1 MDKLEELWVH
11 YNDAIED
18 KDIKTYKDK
27 SDIYRIYEA
36 DKVDKK
42 IKQLRNIMIDM
53 LWYITRE
60 IYTVSEDKKN
70 EWNKVLK
77 EIE

>member
-1 MDKLEELWVH
+1 MDRLEDLWVH

-18 KDIKTYKDK
+18 IETYRDK

-42 IKQLRNIMIDM
+42 IKQLRSIMMDM

-60 IYTVSEDKKN
+60 IYIVSEDKKN